1 MWRHT
6 TGRRPRQRDPRR
18 SLSSTR
24 TSARSSPSANPRRGR
39 GSRGVNPGSARRTL
53 GAPGECAAHPQSHAW
68 FPTNVARNSPLRY
81 SNFEIRP
88 LQFQRFLGISKTD
101 QGKLRAT
108 FLGGTVAPGRRGRG
122 WPGGYAHSCGPETPG
137 HDPFTRELP
146 VRVPS
151 VGGLRPPRPLHADGG
166 SPSGSPHLSVTAE
179 SPQYANPF
187 DCSART
193 ALAGL
198 TASRLVSGLPTPT
211 LSALKREKPRAS
223 PRQP

>member
-6 TGRRPRQRDPRR
+6 TGRRPRQQDPRR

-179 SPQYANPF
+179 SPQYANPLG
-187 DCSART
+187 CSAST
-193 ALAGL
+193 ANPGSTTSKPLAL
-198 TASRLVSGLPTPT
+198 
-211 LSALKREKPRAS
+211 
-223 PRQP
+223 

>member
-1 MWRHT
+1 MRVIGVDEHVWRHT

-122 WPGGYAHSCGPETPG
+122 WPGGYAHSCGPGTPG
-137 HDPFTRELP
+137 HDPFTRVLP

-151 VGGLRPPRPLHADGG
+151 VGGLRPLRPLHTGA
-166 SPSGSPHLSVTAE
+166 
-179 SPQYANPF
+179 PQ
-187 DCSART
+187 
-193 ALAGL
+193 
-198 TASRLVSGLPTPT
+198 
-211 LSALKREKPRAS
+211 REPPPA
-223 PRQP
+223 